1 MITLNQVLEIHNVVI
16 DFDKEND
23 PDDYTP
29 AIRSLASLEI
39 MFEYLIKASNTIFKN
54 AAIVVYTIAAKHP
67 FYNGNKRTAYES
79 MKYVLMEEGYEIIT
93 TEKEKINF
101 IKMVA
106 TTENE
111 ILLSEIET
119 WIIEHTIKRG

>member
-39 MFEYLIKASNTIFKN
+39 MFEYLIKASNTIFQN